1 MKSMRSLRTPSSAGE
16 HPRAGSILVLLV
28 AGVVMLL
35 AMTMISVDV
44 ATMQLTRAELRAAT
58 DAAARA
64 GAEALLRTQNQT
76 QAVNAALA
84 MAELNTVAGKS
95 FKLAASDIVV
105 GTSSLQADGSWAFT
119 SGGNRPNAV
128 RVNSAMTN
136 ASPSGSVKLA
146 FARVFNSSSFSPAK
160 TSTASAVQQEICLA
174 IDRSASMSFDL
185 SGIEWQYPSGGA
197 YDRRPRPGSRWDSL
211 RKALSIYLDEVKA
224 TPVPSRVALVTW
236 ASDMTGQN
244 LPEENNW
251 GLLTPV
257 TTALAPVVSR
267 LEAALSLDFSRIE
280 TRIKRISEHPIYGA
294 TNMAAGID
302 KAVETLTA
310 ANVLPY
316 ATRSI
321 VLMTDGQWNTGRNP
335 LDAARDAR
343 DKGVTIHV
351 VTFLPDAQSSDARSI
366 ATITGGAYI
375 HANNEAELIAAFEKL
390 ARTLPVVLTE

>member
-1 MKSMRSLRTPSSAGE
+1 MRSFRSPSPAE
-16 HPRAGSILVLLV
+16 KHPRGGSILVFLV

-58 DAAARA
+58 DAAAKA

-84 MAELNTVAGKS
+84 MAQLNTVAGKS
-95 FKLAASDIVV
+95 FKLAASDVVV
-105 GTSSLQADGSWAFT
+105 GTSSLQGDGSWAFT
-119 SGGNRPNAV
+119 SGGSRPNAV

-146 FARVFNSSSFSPAK
+146 FAKVFSSNNNFTPAK
-160 TSTASAVQQEICLA
+160 TSTASALQQEICLA

-185 SGIEWQYPSGGA
+185 SGIDWQYPAGGA
-197 YDRRPRPGSRWDSL
+197 YDRRPRPGSRWNSL
-211 RKALSIYLDEVKA
+211 CKAFDIYLDEVQA

-236 ASDMTGQN
+236 ASDMTGES
-244 LPEENNW
+244 LPQENNW
-251 GLLTPV
+251 GLLTPI
-257 TTALAPVVSR
+257 TAALAPIVSR
-267 LEAALSLDFSRIE
+267 LEAALSLNFTLINNRMD
-280 TRIKRISEHPIYGA
+280 RISEHPIYGG

-302 KAVETLTA
+302 KAVDTLTA
-310 ANVLPY
+310 GNVLPY
-316 ATRSI
+316 ATRTV
-321 VLMTDGQWNTGRNP
+321 VLMTDGQWNTGRSP

-343 DKGVTIHV
+343 NKGVTIHV
-351 VTFLPDAQSSDARSI
+351 VTFLPEAQAADAKAV
-366 ATITGGAYI
+366 ATITGGIYF

-390 ARTLPVVLTE
+390 ARTLPVVLTD